1 MLFVGIE
8 VSELDQ
14 LDLIRIVRKDPSVIK
29 LYSKDP
35 QTEIYIKKLGLE
47 AIHLIQK
54 EFPNFLPS
62 NLQYVYSINVI
73 SSSMMSSSGYKK
85 IRFYISVKGEILKKI
100 ES

>member
-8 VSELDQ
+8 VSE

-29 LYSKDP
+29 IYSSDP
-35 QTEIYIKKLGLE
+35 KTEIYIKKLGGE
-47 AIHLIQK
+47 AINEIEK

-62 NLQYVYSINVI
+62 NLQNVYSINII
-73 SSSMMSSSGYKK
+73 SSSMVSSSGYKK

>member
-1 MLFVGIE
+1 MLFMGIE
-8 VSELDQ
+8 VSE

-47 AIHLIQK
+47 AIQLIQK
-54 EFPNFLPS
+54 EFPDFLPL
-62 NLQYVYSINVI
+62 NLQNIYSINVI
-73 SSSMMSSSGYKK
+73 SSCMMSSSGYKK
-85 IRFYISVKGEILKKI
+85 IRFYISVKGEILKRI

>member
-8 VSELDQ
+8 VSE

-35 QTEIYIKKLGLE
+35 KTEIYIKKLGEE
-47 AIHLIQK
+47 AIRAMEK

-62 NLQYVYSINVI
+62 NLQYIYSVNVI
-73 SSSMMSSSGYKK
+73 SSEMMSSSGYKK

>member
-8 VSELDQ
+8 VSE

-29 LYSKDP
+29 LYSMDP
-35 QTEIYIKKLGLE
+35 KTEIYIRKLGKE
-47 AIHLIQK
+47 AINNFEK

-62 NLQYVYSINVI
+62 NLQYVYTINVI
-73 SSSMMSSSGYKK
+73 SSYMISSSGYKK
-85 IRFYISVKGEILKKI
+85 IRFYFSVKGEILKRI

>member
-8 VSELDQ
+8 VSELD
-14 LDLIRIVRKDPSVIK
+14 LIKIVRKDPSVIK
-29 LYSKDP
+29 LYSIDP
-35 QTEIYIKKLGLE
+35 KTEIFIKKLGLE
-47 AIHLIQK
+47 AIQLIQK

-73 SSSMMSSSGYKK
+73 SSSMISSSGYKK
-85 IRFYISVKGEILKKI
+85 IRFYISVKGEILKRI